1 MRRVRMIFLAI
12 SENLFNKIKTLLD
25 QEKLKYRFIEDGETL
40 IKLSKK
46 YKPHLIIL
54 EKDLPL
60 LDGFAAT
67 LLLKSDKDTQEIPI
81 LGICKSNYKEEEIK
95 AKDSGCDEVIVYP
108 FNEKDL
114 IFKIK
119 EILKKVE

>member
-1 MRRVRMIFLAI
+1 MIFLAI
-12 SENLFNKIKTLLD
+12 SENLFNKIKDLLE
-25 QEKLKYRFIEDGETL
+25 QEKLKYKFIEDGETL

-46 YKPHLIIL
+46 CKPRLIIL

-67 LLLKSDKDTQEIPI
+67 LLLKSDKDTKEIPI